1 MQVRKMRLL
10 RHKHGITRPELGRA
24 CALSPQR
31 ISEIE
36 LSETGWSRRLKRN
49 CGVDSRQWPGGG
61 RTRCALCAATLPA
74 MERAC
79 LNLWRRAA
87 MNYDVYH
94 IPVNFTDAGRLF
106 GLFEIRNAIE
116 TVLLT
121 VPVLFACIA
130 WLPLEPDAQNCGDY
144 GSGRASGRVWA
155 YRYQRRQPDPVAGL
169 LVALAETEAASAPIE
184 GEVQS
189 K

>member
-1 MQVRKMRLL
+1 
-10 RHKHGITRPELGRA
+10 
-24 CALSPQR
+24 
-31 ISEIE
+31 
-36 LSETGWSRRLKRN
+36 
-49 CGVDSRQWPGGG
+49 
-61 RTRCALCAATLPA
+61 
-74 MERAC
+74 
-79 LNLWRRAA
+79 

-130 WLPLEPDAQNCGDY
+130 FLPLALTPKVVVTLILVVPLGGFGLIGISDDSLTRWLGCWW
-144 GSGRASGRVWA
+144 RWRKRRRLML
-155 YRYQRRQPDPVAGL
+155 YRG
-169 LVALAETEAASAPIE
+169 E
-184 GEVQS
+184 GQS